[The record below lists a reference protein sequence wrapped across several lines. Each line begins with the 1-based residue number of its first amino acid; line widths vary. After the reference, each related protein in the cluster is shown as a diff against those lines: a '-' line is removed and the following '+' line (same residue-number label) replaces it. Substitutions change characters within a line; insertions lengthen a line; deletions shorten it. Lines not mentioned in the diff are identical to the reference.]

1 MPCPRK
7 QKIASDISYLQYPKF
22 ISCSNNKIGWDVDG
36 IELKVWAEKTF
47 RGQQEKNG
55 IIARISSFWRQSQHE
70 QSWGFA
76 VTSWSLF
83 LLLLKD
89 SEVKFNQWA
98 GKYLLPAQEHT
109 ALLWALKTTSM
120 SFLLRQ
126 QLEKEDFLAKV
137 AVSAKI
143 YRTAT
148 ALQIFTASK
157 YSLIGSFSLL
167 TCMVARLL
175 QLIICGAQLGFFEKD
190 ETKKKSLFPGYLHLP
205 SAHPGCSSL
214 PFVHNT

>member
-55 IIARISSFWRQSQHE
+55 IIARISSFWRESQHE

-109 ALLWALKTTSM
+109 ALLWALKTTSV
-120 SFLLRQ
+120 SFLPAQ
-126 QLEKEDFLAKV
+126 
-137 AVSAKI
+137 
-143 YRTAT
+143 AT
-148 ALQIFTASK
+148 AWE
-157 YSLIGSFSLL
+157 
-167 TCMVARLL
+167 R
-175 QLIICGAQLGFFEKD
+175 GFFGQSFCICKD
-190 ETKKKSLFPGYLHLP
+190 LQNSH
-205 SAHPGCSSL
+205 CSPNIYSI
-214 PFVHNT
+214 